1 MPNLALQP
9 LLENADVFVVG
20 FRNTLFLSVVGMA
33 GALVLGTFVASL
45 RVWGG
50 PFLSGLGTAYVEFFR
65 NTPLLVQLF
74 FFAVL
79 LAPANL
85 GVTRDPVL
93 VGAIALS
100 LYTGAYVTE
109 VIRSGV
115 LSVDPRQL
123 EAARSLGLSQVQSL
137 RYVMLP
143 QAIRTVIPPLGN
155 ISIAHVKNT
164 AIASGI
170 AAVEILKAASI
181 VETRTAAFEAFYL
194 ALVLFWS
201 LTIPLAFLVSR
212 LERRFAFAR

>member
-1 MPNLALQP
+1 MTEFALQP
-9 LLENADVFVVG
+9 VLDNFDTFVIG
-20 FRNTLFLSVVGMA
+20 FRSTLFLSVVGMA
-33 GALVLGTFVASL
+33 GAIVLGTFVASL

-50 PFLSGLGTAYVEFFR
+50 PLLSSLGGAYVEFFR

-74 FFAVL
+74 FFAVV

-85 GVTRDPVL
+85 GVTGDPVF

-100 LYTGAYVTE
+100 IYTGAYVTE
-109 VIRSGV
+109 VIRSGI
-115 LSVDPRQL
+115 LSVDVRQL

-137 RYVMLP
+137 RYVVLP

-155 ISIAHVKNT
+155 IAIAHVKNT
-164 AIASGI
+164 AIVGGI
-170 AAVEILKAASI
+170 AALEILKAASI
-181 VETRTAAFEAFYL
+181 IETRTAAFEAFYV

-201 LTIPLAFLVSR
+201 LTIPLAYLVGR